1 MRIVSREFLN
11 DILDEYYKQ
20 QENFCSFCRKSN
32 CCFRQ
37 RSYFFAEELRNR
49 KFSTL
54 NSGVLVW
61 KITYMKKNPNI
72 VTLRPVLTNEN
83 VD

>member
-20 QENFCSFCRKSN
+20 QENFCSFCPKSN
-32 CCFRQ
+32 CCFCQ
-37 RSYFFAEELRNR
+37 RSYFFAEELRNH